1 MIRKYVVGAGAAIA
15 AVFLT
20 GCSNPQKEG
29 VEALKNKNYEEAESQ
44 FQMIIEEKSGEKAA
58 EAYRGLGLT
67 YYEMKEYEKAL
78 EAFRN
83 AVDGGAEQTVQ
94 LYNLMGICAI
104 QTEDYESA
112 KEYIQ
117 AGLAITETKSGSKA
131 ADTELI
137 REMRYNEIICCEYV
151 ADWETAKQKVDEYLE
166 DYPDDTGIIKEQE
179 FLKTR

>member
-1 MIRKYVVGAGAAIA
+1 MNRKYVIGTGAAIA
-15 AVFLT
+15 VVFLT
-20 GCSNPQKEG
+20 GCSNPHKEA
-29 VEALKNKNYEEAESQ
+29 VEALENKNYEEAESQ
-44 FQMIIEEKSGEKAA
+44 FQKIIEEKNGQKAA

-67 YYEMKEYEKAL
+67 YYEMQEYEKAL

-94 LYNLMGICAI
+94 LYNLMGICAM
-104 QTEDYESA
+104 QAEDYESA

-117 AGLAITETKSGSKA
+117 AGIAMTETKSGSKA
-131 ADTELI
+131 ADAELV
-137 REMRYNEIICCEYV
+137 RELRYNEIICCEYV

-166 DYPDDTGIIKEQE
+166 DYPDDESVIKEQE